1 MRIFIFIAIL
11 FPSLFLVQCHTQK
24 KVAYNVDMDA
34 LKKVNPELE
43 AQINEGMLLYKKNC
57 TSCHGI
63 FTDGKKGIPNF
74 SKEQLDGYRANFVK
88 KDKKNHAFA
97 KDMTQLDIDKIL
109 LFLSL
114 RKRD

>member
-1 MRIFIFIAIL
+1 MRIFIFVAFVAISYL
-11 FPSLFLVQCHTQK
+11 LMQCHTQK
-24 KVAYNVDMDA
+24 KVAYNVDMEA
-34 LKKVNPELE
+34 LKKINPELE
-43 AQINEGMLLYKKNC
+43 SQINEGMLLYKKNC

-74 SKEQLDGYRANFVK
+74 SKEQLDDYRANFVK

-97 KDMTQLDIDKIL
+97 KNVTQEEIDKIL